1 MYPLVFLSAA
11 ALSIYALHRLAH
23 TMQRME
29 DISAANA
36 ARPPEAMPDY
46 GVAAFA
52 KDLAAAFVLTALF
65 IACLILAFGA
75 SA

>member
-11 ALSIYALHRLAH
+11 ALSVYALYRLAH

-36 ARPPEAMPDY
+36 ARPPEDMPDY

-52 KDLAAAFVLTALF
+52 KDLVAAVVLTALF
-65 IACLILAFGA
+65 IVCLILAFGVNA
-75 SA
+75 